1 MQPQNTKGSMSI
13 PASLHM
19 MRSMMES
26 PQVPRLLIIIPA
38 FNEEASIGRVIE
50 QVQEAVP
57 EANIVVINDGSTD
70 ATAIIAEKSGA
81 VVLNLPHNLGIG
93 SAMQTGFMYARN
105 NEYNIAIQ
113 VDGDGQHD
121 PQEIPEIVARLAASD
136 ADVVIGARY
145 IEDRGYI
152 TPWPRRIGI
161 IILSAIISLIVRK
174 RITDPTSGFRA
185 LNRRTIQFCAH
196 DYPFDYPEPESV
208 VLFKQA
214 GIKVLE
220 IPVTMNPRYGG
231 QSSITPLRSGYYMI
245 KVILAILIGLLRE
258 VPANRREDHYATS
271 DTP

>member
-1 MQPQNTKGSMSI
+1 MPAHMST
-13 PASLHM
+13 PATLHLVQTM
-19 MRSMMES
+19 IES
-26 PQVPRLLIIIPA
+26 PQPLRLLIIIPA
-38 FNEEASIGRVIE
+38 FNEEASIGRVIG
-50 QVQEAVP
+50 QVREAVSH
-57 EANIVVINDGSTD
+57 ADIVVINDGSTD
-70 ATAIIAEKSGA
+70 ATALIAEKCGA

-93 SAMQTGFMYARN
+93 SAMQTGFMYARDHH
-105 NEYNIAIQ
+105 YDIAVQ

-121 PQEIPEIVARLAASD
+121 PQEIPEIVARLESANVD
-136 ADVVIGARY
+136 IVIGSRY

-161 IILSAIISLIVRK
+161 IILSAIISLVVGK

-185 LNRRTIQFCAH
+185 LNRRTIRFCAH

-214 GIKVLE
+214 GLNVQE

-258 VPANRREDHYATS
+258 APSTTREEHDTTP